1 MRHHIAMT
9 APTHATGVAA
19 RPRLVWQV
27 GEAGNSFR
35 AEPRCGLEA
44 VRDASQSAMTVSP
57 YSTEG
62 NITLTGIG
70 VLNGSPGRI
79 RVRAAKTLYLA
90 AGNEF

>member
-1 MRHHIAMT
+1 VLSLDAGLKPYETRH
-9 APTHATGVAA
+9 
-19 RPRLVWQV
+19 
-27 GEAGNSFR
+27 
-35 AEPRCGLEA
+35 
-44 VRDASQSAMTVSP
+44 SQPMTVSP